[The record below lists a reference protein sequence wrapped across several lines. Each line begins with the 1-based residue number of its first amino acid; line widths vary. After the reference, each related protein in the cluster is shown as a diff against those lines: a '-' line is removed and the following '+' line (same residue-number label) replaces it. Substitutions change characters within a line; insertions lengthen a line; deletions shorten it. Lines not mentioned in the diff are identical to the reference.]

1 MRFITKRLSFLAR
14 LEKEGKLQFVQPN
27 KDLKEGYIQRAKESL
42 SSAKSL
48 YKIGNLKDA
57 VALSYYA
64 MYHSL
69 LALLFYVGI
78 KSENHTASILI
89 LKEVLGLENNTIA
102 RAKAERIDKQYYVD
116 FKVEKEEVSE
126 SIRNAE
132 EFLNT
137 ITDFTAKLK
146 NAEIDQCR
154 KRLMGMLQ
162 GQFSHKHKRDSKG

>member
-1 MRFITKRLSFLAR
+1 MAR
-14 LEKEGKLQFVQPN
+14 LGKEGKLQLVQPN
-27 KDLKEGYIQRAKESL
+27 KDLKDGYIQRAKESL
-42 SSAKSL
+42 SSAKTL

-69 LALLFYVGI
+69 LALLFYTGI

-89 LKEVLGLENNTIA
+89 LKEIFGLENDTIA

-116 FKVEKEEVSE
+116 FKVEKEEVGGA
-126 SIRNAE
+126 IRNAE

-137 ITDFTAKLK
+137 ITDFTAKMR
-146 NAEIDQCR
+146 NAEIDQYR
-154 KRLMGMLQ
+154 KKLMGLL
-162 GQFSHKHKRDSKG
+162 